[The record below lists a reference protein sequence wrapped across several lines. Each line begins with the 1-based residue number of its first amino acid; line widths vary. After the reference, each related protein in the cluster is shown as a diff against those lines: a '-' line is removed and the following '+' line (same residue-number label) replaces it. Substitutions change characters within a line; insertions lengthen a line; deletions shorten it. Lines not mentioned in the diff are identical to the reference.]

1 MKCRECKNLIENIC
15 PKNLGTSR
23 WYCAVARTECE
34 PVREIARARG
44 DKLPIKTVPRWCPQ
58 TERSNGRK
66 KMYQWL
72 VRFGKDNILM
82 DFLEEYE
89 MVRGDIRELTV
100 IISVVFLFQIAI
112 KLWNRYSTSHN
123 SKKVKLIKCDMLN
136 LFNNRIKFLNY
147 IFSSI
152 MLYLAAFAVSPI
164 LFVWNFCLQR
174 DFDTGADVSFEW
186 WNARWVSYLDISD
199 LFCSFIRNL
208 KAQRE
213 KQLNMMIE
221 VQLRFCKE
229 TAAETRWDWWK

>member
-1 MKCRECKNLIENIC
+1 
-15 PKNLGTSR
+15 
-23 WYCAVARTECE
+23 
-34 PVREIARARG
+34 
-44 DKLPIKTVPRWCPQ
+44 
-58 TERSNGRK
+58 
-66 KMYQWL
+66 
-72 VRFGKDNILM
+72 M

-164 LFVWNFCLQR
+164 LFV
-174 DFDTGADVSFEW
+174 
-186 WNARWVSYLDISD
+186 
-199 LFCSFIRNL
+199 
-208 KAQRE
+208 
-213 KQLNMMIE
+213 
-221 VQLRFCKE
+221 
-229 TAAETRWDWWK
+229 